1 MEIKKEHEKIRS
13 RRHSI
18 LLEKEFLKYKL
29 KKKLIENMRKC
40 LKTAGQKFLKYPT
53 Q

>member
-40 LKTAGQKFLKYPT
+40 LKTAGQEFLKYPT